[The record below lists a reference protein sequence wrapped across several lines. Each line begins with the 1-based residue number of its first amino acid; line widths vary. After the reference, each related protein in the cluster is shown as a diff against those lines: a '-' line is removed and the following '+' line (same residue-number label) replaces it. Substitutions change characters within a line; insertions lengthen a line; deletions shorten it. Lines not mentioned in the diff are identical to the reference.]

1 MSLRVETLGT
11 GRGEDV
17 RPRLDDLAI
26 VIVNWN
32 TARLLE
38 RCLASLSSATE
49 GLSVRTV
56 VIDNASA
63 DGSADLVEN
72 EFPRVDLIR
81 NAENVGYARANN
93 QALRRCVSYAKYS
106 LLLNPDTE
114 VPPGTLQAMVDFMD
128 NHPEAGIAGCKVV
141 KPDGTLDW
149 ACRRGRL
156 TPAMLFYRALRLDQ
170 LFPNSRRFGRHNL
183 TYLDENETHE
193 VGAVV
198 GAFMMIR
205 RECLNDIGLL
215 DESYFMYGED
225 VDLCYRA
232 AEHGWKIFYAPV
244 GTILHHKGKSSGKR
258 SYIMIRHWYGAA
270 EKLYR
275 NRIACEHSTV
285 VNGLVRAGLWA
296 MCTASLAANLMRR
309 KKRVPGRR

>member
-1 MSLRVETLGT
+1 MTSRAETLGR
-11 GRGEDV
+11 GRGQDM

-32 TARLLE
+32 TAGLLA
-38 RCLASLSSATE
+38 RCLASLLSATD
-49 GLSVRTV
+49 GLSVTTV
-56 VIDNASA
+56 VIDNASS
-63 DGSADLVEN
+63 DGSADVVEKQ
-72 EFPRVDLIR
+72 FPWVDLIR
-81 NAENVGYARANN
+81 NTENAGYARANN
-93 QALRRCVSYAKYS
+93 QALRRCMSYAKYS

-114 VPPGTLQAMVDFMD
+114 VPPGTLQSMVDFMD
-128 NHPEAGIAGCKVV
+128 EHPEAGIAGCKVV

-170 LFPNSRRFGRHNL
+170 LFPNSRRFGSHNL
-183 TYLDENETHE
+183 TYLGENEIHE

-198 GAFMMIR
+198 GAFLMIR

-232 AEHGWKIFYAPV
+232 AEQGWKVFYAPV

-270 EKLYR
+270 WKLYR
-275 NRIACEHSTV
+275 NRIAGEHSAG
-285 VNGLVRAGLWA
+285 VNALVRAGLWT
-296 MCTASLAANLMRR
+296 MCTVSLAANLMRR
-309 KKRVPGRR
+309 DKRVPGRR